1 MAAEEDDAAAL
12 AALASRGDA
21 LFAAL
26 RDAHPESCV
35 RASLPVAA
43 SSSLGDTAAVVR
55 AAAPVALAARRALEA
70 LRDAAAAAREDEEE
84 EDARSNSPNPR
95 RPPTVIVELCGPEGG
110 HVVGMLLAA
119 TLPPGAASEIVLV
132 DRRWPTK
139 RATTVRSRFEVG
151 SNASDASVARTTSP
165 SSAAAGPFPVA
176 HVDDPALF
184 GGGVPLTRWRAKTT
198 SAGDLRAL
206 HASLEATNA
215 AALIVSRRAPGT
227 ATLRAAQL
235 FLAPPHTPRIM
246 PRGPIRFLRTT
257 FEPNVEEPPTTS
269 SSTRSRPGSRPAAR
283 ALVLEPGDP
292 PDKAT
297 ALRGKTTYR
306 ATRDVLGV
314 VAPRPTTSTSGSE
327 ERRTELR
334 TVSFTARDVFARGRS
349 AEDATRA
356 WRALCAR
363 AAGARSV
370 NDERYIYAATSD
382 GDDRAARAARA
393 FDALAALEPVG
404 GVRTDFEP
412 TSNPPRGVSSSDAS
426 GGGAF
431 GPVALGA
438 ADQMAEIVA
447 RVAALVD
454 VTRPRKGGRRV
465 RSRFEVGSKNAETTV
480 AIEDASR
487 AAAGKK
493 ETRRADDA
501 AEEEEDVVLDIFLR
515 RSDPSRWTSGGYA
528 AHHYVAA
535 DPQPHA
541 ACFEAEVAGARV
553 GFVAIGA
560 YGGDG
565 AEALLPLED
574 EEEEEEEEAE
584 AGTHASPGGKKER
597 AASDSL
603 LRTPRS
609 TRFLTAAQVD
619 RLCVL
624 PSRRGVGVKEALL
637 RVADAFH
644 ALGLP
649 VRLKTASV
657 DATRSLLRCPLLALE
672 GFRDPRTKA
681 GVAKRRGAKI
691 VAVVPRLRSSGIE
704 TSSSRDR
711 DAPLLLREEKNIDE
725 LRRTAAAS
733 PGDDGRANTRVPT
746 KRGGGPFAAVHAA
759 MNRAAPDTVARSAAA
774 MDAAIDGIVRRG
786 GEEEADGGG
795 ADDASA
801 SESGVSDASE
811 SSGVS
816 DARSLV
822 AATIAHRA
830 SAEPA
835 FADTHAA
842 IVARLADTRVAR
854 EIVRATRLRVRNALD
869 GRRSNE
875 AAREDPTSDP
885 ASDPSRGAAFDPLAP
900 GAARFLAAMASRGV
914 AGADRG
920 VADAKTLAANAL
932 RDHGVPVRASA
943 SSLLPNAAAEAE
955 APSGAR
961 RTPLDPRTVTTERV
975 EPAPVF
981 VAALEIARAL
991 AEGGATLAD
1000 AVPLDV
1006 AKALEAM
1013 ARRSAD
1019 DDVRRGDGEATT
1031 ERRGASAVPSR
1042 RAAFLAERVLD
1053 VLEAERRA
1061 SGAAGS
1067 GVPEVL
1073 RSSNRAMTRAE
1084 VHAAFVAEGAR
1095 SVKSDYPRAEK
1106 ADAYSRKNGN
1116 EREAAL
1122 VSTSRRV
1129 VAVEGSAAAVERG
1142 MRRGWVFWYAGSP
1155 VVRFPDAKP
1164 FVFDAGSAAGFHSR
1178 ERSNADA
1185 GPDDDADP
1193 RRSRRE
1199 DGGKRSPAPG
1209 PRRRFVPAP
1218 VGATWPTEGAVHRV

>member
-43 SSSLGDTAAVVR
+43 SSLGDTAAVVR

-95 RPPTVIVELCGPEGG
+95 RPPPVIVELCGPEGG

-119 TLPPGAASEIVLV
+119 TLPAGAASEIVLV

-151 SNASDASVARTTSP
+151 SNAPDASDARTTSP
-165 SSAAAGPFPVA
+165 AAAAAPFPVA

-235 FLAPPHTPRIM
+235 FLAPPHT
-246 PRGPIRFLRTT
+246 
-257 FEPNVEEPPTTS
+257 NVEDPPTTS
-269 SSTRSRPGSRPAAR
+269 GSTRSRPGSRPAPR

-314 VAPRPTTSTSGSE
+314 VAPPRPTTSTSGSE

-393 FDALAALEPVG
+393 FDALAARAFDALAALEPVG

-454 VTRPRKGGRRV
+454 VTRPRRGERRV
-465 RSRFEVGSKNAETTV
+465 RSRFEVSSKNAETTV
-480 AIEDASR
+480 AIEDASG

-501 AEEEEDVVLDIFLR
+501 AEEEEDVFLDIFLR

-565 AEALLPLED
+565 AEALIPPEEED
-574 EEEEEEEEAE
+574 EDEDEEEEAE

-597 AASDSL
+597 AASDSH

-704 TSSSRDR
+704 TSSSSR
-711 DAPLLLREEKNIDE
+711 DAPLLLRGEENIDE
-725 LRRTAAAS
+725 LRRAAAAS
-733 PGDDGRANTRVPT
+733 PGDGRANTRVPT

-786 GEEEADGGG
+786 AKEEADGGG
-795 ADDASA
+795 ADDAKA

-811 SSGVS
+811 SGVS

-822 AATIAHRA
+822 AATIARRA

-842 IVARLADTRVAR
+842 IVAGLADTRVAR

-869 GRRSNE
+869 GRRSKE

-885 ASDPSRGAAFDPLAP
+885 TSDPSRGAAFDPLAP

-920 VADAKTLAANAL
+920 MADAKTLAANAL
-932 RDHGVPVRASA
+932 RDDGFPVIRASA

-961 RTPLDPRTVTTERV
+961 RTPLDPRAVTAERV

-1013 ARRSAD
+1013 ARRSAA
-1019 DDVRRGDGEATT
+1019 DVRRGDGEATT

-1042 RAAFLAERVLD
+1042 RAAFLAERVLV

-1067 GVPEVL
+1067 GVPEVPEVL

-1084 VHAAFVAEGAR
+1084 VHAAFVAEGAPR

-1106 ADAYSRKNGN
+1106 ADAYSRKNGD
-1116 EREAAL
+1116 ERDAAL
-1122 VSTSRRV
+1122 VTTSRRV

-1164 FVFDAGSAAGFHSR
+1164 FVFDAESAAGFHSR
-1178 ERSNADA
+1178 ERSHDDA
-1185 GPDDDADP
+1185 GSDDDADP

-1199 DGGKRSPAPG
+1199 DGGKRSPSRG

>member
-43 SSSLGDTAAVVR
+43 SSLGDTAAVVR

-70 LRDAAAAAREDEEE
+70 LRDAAAAREDEEE

-95 RPPTVIVELCGPEGG
+95 RPPPVIVELCGPEGG

-119 TLPPGAASEIVLV
+119 TLPAGAASEIVLV

-165 SSAAAGPFPVA
+165 SSAAAAPFPVA

-235 FLAPPHTPRIM
+235 FLAPPHT
-246 PRGPIRFLRTT
+246 
-257 FEPNVEEPPTTS
+257 NVEAPPTTR
-269 SSTRSRPGSRPAAR
+269 SSTRSRPGSRPAPR

-356 WRALCAR
+356 WKALCAR

-370 NDERYIYAATSD
+370 NDDIYAATSD
-382 GDDRAARAARA
+382 GDDRAALAARA

-501 AEEEEDVVLDIFLR
+501 AEEEEEDVVLDIFLR

-565 AEALLPLED
+565 AEALLPFR
-574 EEEEEEEEAE
+574 
-584 AGTHASPGGKKER
+584 GRGRGGGGGGGGGWYARIARGKER
-597 AASDSL
+597 K
-603 LRTPRS
+603 
-609 TRFLTAAQVD
+609 
-619 RLCVL
+619 
-624 PSRRGVGVKEALL
+624 SR
-637 RVADAFH
+637 
-644 ALGLP
+644 LGLP
-649 VRLKTASV
+649 
-657 DATRSLLRCPLLALE
+657 
-672 GFRDPRTKA
+672 
-681 GVAKRRGAKI
+681 
-691 VAVVPRLRSSGIE
+691 
-704 TSSSRDR
+704 SSSP
-711 DAPLLLREEKNIDE
+711 PLDSVSH
-725 LRRTAAAS
+725 RRA
-733 PGDDGRANTRVPT
+733 
-746 KRGGGPFAAVHAA
+746 GGP
-759 MNRAAPDTVARSAAA
+759 
-774 MDAAIDGIVRRG
+774 
-786 GEEEADGGG
+786 
-795 ADDASA
+795 
-801 SESGVSDASE
+801 
-811 SSGVS
+811 
-816 DARSLV
+816 
-822 AATIAHRA
+822 
-830 SAEPA
+830 
-835 FADTHAA
+835 
-842 IVARLADTRVAR
+842 
-854 EIVRATRLRVRNALD
+854 
-869 GRRSNE
+869 
-875 AAREDPTSDP
+875 
-885 ASDPSRGAAFDPLAP
+885 
-900 GAARFLAAMASRGV
+900 
-914 AGADRG
+914 
-920 VADAKTLAANAL
+920 
-932 RDHGVPVRASA
+932 PVR
-943 SSLLPNAAAEAE
+943 
-955 APSGAR
+955 PS
-961 RTPLDPRTVTTERV
+961 
-975 EPAPVF
+975 
-981 VAALEIARAL
+981 
-991 AEGGATLAD
+991 
-1000 AVPLDV
+1000 
-1006 AKALEAM
+1006 
-1013 ARRSAD
+1013 
-1019 DDVRRGDGEATT
+1019 
-1031 ERRGASAVPSR
+1031 VPSR
-1042 RAAFLAERVLD
+1042 RRREGGSASRRGRVSRARPSRAI
-1053 VLEAERRA
+1053 ENRERRRDA
-1061 SGAAGS
+1061 ELTEVPAARAR
-1067 GVPEVL
+1067 GVQGPEDQGG
-1073 RSSNRAMTRAE
+1073 R
-1084 VHAAFVAEGAR
+1084 
-1095 SVKSDYPRAEK
+1095 
-1106 ADAYSRKNGN
+1106 
-1116 EREAAL
+1116 REA
-1122 VSTSRRV
+1122 
-1129 VAVEGSAAAVERG
+1129 
-1142 MRRGWVFWYAGSP
+1142 
-1155 VVRFPDAKP
+1155 K
-1164 FVFDAGSAAGFHSR
+1164 
-1178 ERSNADA
+1178 
-1185 GPDDDADP
+1185 
-1193 RRSRRE
+1193 RRE
-1199 DGGKRSPAPG
+1199 D
-1209 PRRRFVPAP
+1209 RRRRPEA
-1218 VGATWPTEGAVHRV
+1218 EEQRHRDVVVVERRRRAASASGGRKHR

>member
-43 SSSLGDTAAVVR
+43 SSLGDTAAVVR

-70 LRDAAAAAREDEEE
+70 LLRDSAAAREDEEE

-95 RPPTVIVELCGPEGG
+95 RPPPVIVELCGPEGG

-119 TLPPGAASEIVLV
+119 TLPAGAASEIVLV

-139 RATTVRSRFEVG
+139 RGDATTVRSRFEVG
-151 SNASDASVARTTSP
+151 SNAPDASDARATSP
-165 SSAAAGPFPVA
+165 SAAAAAPFPVA

-235 FLAPPHTPRIM
+235 FLAPPHT
-246 PRGPIRFLRTT
+246 
-257 FEPNVEEPPTTS
+257 NVEAPPTTR
-269 SSTRSRPGSRPAAR
+269 SSTRSRPGSRPAPR

-314 VAPRPTTSTSGSE
+314 VAPCPTTSTSGSE

-356 WRALCAR
+356 WKALCAR

-454 VTRPRKGGRRV
+454 VTRPRRGGRRV
-465 RSRFEVGSKNAETTV
+465 RGRFEVGSKNAETTV

-493 ETRRADDA
+493 ETTRADDA
-501 AEEEEDVVLDIFLR
+501 AEEEEEDVVLDIFLR

-560 YGGDG
+560 YGGDS

-574 EEEEEEEEAE
+574 EEEEDEEEEEEE

-597 AASDSL
+597 AASDSH
-603 LRTPRS
+603 LRSTPRS

-657 DATRSLLRCPLLALE
+657 AATRSLLRCPLLALE

-704 TSSSRDR
+704 TSSSSRDG
-711 DAPLLLREEKNIDE
+711 DAPLPLRGEEHIDE
-725 LRRTAAAS
+725 RRRAAAAS
-733 PGDDGRANTRVPT
+733 PGDGGRANTRVPT

-774 MDAAIDGIVRRG
+774 MDAAIDGVVRRG
-786 GEEEADGGG
+786 AEEEADGGG
-795 ADDASA
+795 ADDANA
-801 SESGVSDASE
+801 SESGVSDDASE
-811 SSGVS
+811 SGVS

-822 AATIAHRA
+822 AATIARRA

-869 GRRSNE
+869 GRRSKE

-932 RDHGVPVRASA
+932 CDHGVPVRASA

-961 RTPLDPRTVTTERV
+961 RTPLDPRAVAAERV
-975 EPAPVF
+975 EEPAPVF

-1019 DDVRRGDGEATT
+1019 DVFCGEEEETTKRRS
-1031 ERRGASAVPSR
+1031 ASAVPSR
-1042 RAAFLAERVLD
+1042 RAAFLAERVLG

-1061 SGAAGS
+1061 SGAARSGVP

-1095 SVKSDYPRAEK
+1095 SVKSDSPRAEK
-1106 ADAYSRKNGN
+1106 ADAYSRKNGD
-1116 EREAAL
+1116 ERDAAL

-1155 VVRFPDAKP
+1155 AVRFSDAKP
-1164 FVFDAGSAAGFHSR
+1164 FVFDAESAAGFHSR
-1178 ERSNADA
+1178 ERSRADA
-1185 GPDDDADP
+1185 GSDDDADP

-1199 DGGKRSPAPG
+1199 DGGKRSPSRG

-1218 VGATWPTEGAVHRV
+1218 VGATWPTEGAVYRV